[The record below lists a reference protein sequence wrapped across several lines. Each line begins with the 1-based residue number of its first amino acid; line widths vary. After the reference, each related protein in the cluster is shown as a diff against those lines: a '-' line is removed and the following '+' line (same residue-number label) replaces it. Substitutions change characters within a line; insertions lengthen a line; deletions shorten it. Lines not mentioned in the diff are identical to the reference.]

1 MRICEVGSAFPKNYS
16 SQNVIRDAL
25 KSHWLDKL
33 EGPQILDRLHSNVG
47 VQGRH
52 LALAIAGYEGLST
65 WGKANDASIPSR
77 SGTRRAAVGGFGSE
91 PVLLE
96 W

>member
-25 KSHWLDKL
+25 KSHWLAKL

-47 VQGRH
+47 VQGRR
-52 LALAIAGYEGLST
+52 LALPIAAYEGFLT
-65 WGKANDASIPSR
+65 WVKPMTPR
-77 SGTRRAAVGGFGSE
+77 SQAVLELGE
-91 PVLLE
+91 PPWADSVPN
-96 W
+96 